1 MDTDLL
7 KTFLEVHKTRHFGKA
22 AENLFLTQSA
32 VSARIRQLENELGVK
47 LFTRNKNNIQ
57 STAAGQKLLIHAE
70 SILTTWNRVRLDVA
84 IEDETRMLMV
94 IGGVPSL
101 WDIYI
106 NRWLRNLIKSNPDI
120 ALLCEALTADTIYR
134 RIIDG
139 TIDIAF
145 TYEPPQSPNLISDK
159 KISIK
164 YVMVSSKPG
173 ISIDEAIKSNYIYV
187 DWGTAFATTHAT
199 LFPDMPVPMIRISLG
214 RVARDL
220 IKKCGGSAYLPESM
234 IKRDL
239 ELKRLFPVK
248 DAAEIKREA
257 YIVHKENN
265 NRVDQVLESFKI

>member
-57 STAAGQKLLIHAE
+57 STDAGQKLLIHAE

-84 IEDETRMLMV
+84 IEDETKTLLV

-106 NRWLRNLIKSNPDI
+106 NRWLRKLARNYPAIC
-120 ALLCEALTADTIYR
+120 LLCEALTAETIHR
-134 RIIDG
+134 RILDG

-145 TYEPPQSPNLISDK
+145 TYELPQSPNIISDK
-159 KISIK
+159 KISIN
-164 YVMVSSKPG
+164 YVMISSKEN
-173 ISIDEAIKSNYIYV
+173 ISVDEAIKSNYIYV
-187 DWGTAFATTHAT
+187 DWGTAFAMTHANHY
-199 LFPDMPVPMIRISLG
+199 PDMPVPMIRIGLG

-220 IKKCGGSAYLPESM
+220 VSKCGGSAYLPESM
-234 IKRDL
+234 VRKDL
-239 ELKRLFPVK
+239 ELKRLFRVK
-248 DAAEIKREA
+248 GATEIKREA
-257 YIVHKENN
+257 YIIHKENN
-265 NRVDQVLESFKI
+265 DRVEQVLESFKI